1 MIPRLGDAPGAPF
14 PPAEDALAEPD
25 GLLAWGGDLSPE
37 RLLRAYRQGIFPWY
51 SAGDPLLW
59 WCPAER
65 CVIPTD
71 AVHVSRRLGRI
82 LRQDRFRVTADR
94 AFDAVVE
101 GCASARR
108 STWIVPEMAAAYRR
122 LHTLGHAHS
131 IEAWQDDE
139 LVGGLYGVALGRMF
153 FGESMYSARSEASK
167 VVLARLCAVLDRWGF
182 PWLDGQVP
190 SPHLYR
196 MGAVTVPREAFLD
209 RITALASDAGRI
221 GAWTHDFDVTL
232 SRLR

>member
-14 PPAEDALAEPD
+14 PPAGEALAEPD

-37 RLLRAYRQGIFPWY
+37 RLLRAYRRGIFPWY
-51 SAGDPLLW
+51 SEGDPLLW

-71 AVHVSRRLGRI
+71 GVHVSRRLGRV

-94 AFDAVVE
+94 AFEAVVE

-108 STWIVPEMAAAYRR
+108 STWIVPEMAAAYGR
-122 LHTLGHAHS
+122 LHALGHAHS

-153 FGESMYSARSEASK
+153 FGESMFSARAEASK
-167 VVLARLCAVLDRWGF
+167 VVLARLCAVLDRWNF

-196 MGAVTVPREAFLD
+196 MGAVTVQRATFLD
-209 RITALASDAGRI
+209 RIAALAADEGRV
-221 GAWTHDFDVTL
+221 GAWTRDFEATL